1 MTNAFRIV
9 SVISIPLMGHFPSVC
24 GPSTPCHLIRRP
36 TFFQGL
42 NVYVLTGITAMVI
55 QTAMLQRDAVRRILR
70 IPVLPKN
77 SNVKPVTFQES
88 IDHLKKW
95 FREQNQI
102 AQERA
107 LKSRKW

>member
-1 MTNAFRIV
+1 MCP
-9 SVISIPLMGHFPSVC
+9 SIPCLHPQFAS
-24 GPSTPCHLIRRP
+24 LILNHQSSP
-36 TFFQGL
+36 TFLQGL
-42 NVYVLTGITAMVI
+42 NLYVLTGITAMLV
-55 QTAMLQRDAVRRILR
+55 QTSILRLDAVRRVLR
-70 IPVLPKN
+70 IPVLPEN
-77 SNVKPVTFQES
+77 TDVKPVTFRES